1 MMIKNFL
8 LSISFV
14 ALVAI
19 NTSAQTVKILFDA
32 SSAQMA
38 GNADWIIDSDLF
50 NIGTGSGG
58 VMVVGSGN
66 ESNPQ
71 RYPTPTQSNITPAT
85 TENYWKGALSY
96 FAIDLVKQGFTV
108 ETLPYNGLI
117 TYGVTTNSQDLSNYK
132 VFVVDEPNIR
142 FTTSEKT
149 ALMNFVKNGGGLMM
163 IADHTISDRNN
174 DGWDSPAIWNDL
186 ITNNTV
192 QNNALGFVFDLQNF
206 SQTTSNIPNLPND
219 PILHGS
225 FGNVTSVQFNNGT
238 SMTLNPSN
246 NSTVK
251 GLVYKTGASNTGN
264 TQVIF
269 CASNYMSGKVCALGD
284 SSPPDDGTGDTN
296 DNLYSSY
303 SSAVGGSH
311 KKLLVNAV
319 KWLATPGTAP
329 KIETS
334 SLSENLSSMKIFPNP
349 VHGNELMILTA
360 TTENA
365 NCTLTIYSL
374 SGQQLQTVNFISG
387 NSIHQQSFDV
397 SLLNAG
403 IYIVRLQNG
412 NDCIIEKFVKQ

>member
-1 MMIKNFL
+1 MINRILVSF
-8 LSISFV
+8 SFV
-14 ALVAI
+14 VFVVF
-19 NTSAQTVKILFDA
+19 NSNAQSIKVLFDA

-58 VMVVGSGN
+58 AMVAGFGN

-71 RYPTPTQSNITPAT
+71 RYPTPTQSNITAT
-85 TENYWKGALSY
+85 TSETYWKGVLSY

-117 TYGVTTNSQDLSNYK
+117 TYGISTNSQDLSNYK

-149 ALMNFVKNGGGLMM
+149 AIMNFVKNGGGLMM
-163 IADHTISDRNN
+163 IGDHTVSDRNN

-192 QNNALGFVFDLQNF
+192 QNNALGFIFDLQNF
-206 SQTTSNIPNLPND
+206 SQITSNIPNLPTD

-238 SMTLNPSN
+238 SITLNPSN

-264 TQVIF
+264 SQVMF
-269 CASNYMSGKVCALGD
+269 CASNYMSGKVCGLGD
-284 SSPPDDGTGDTN
+284 SSPADDGTGDTN
-296 DNLYSSY
+296 DNLYSSFHTAA
-303 SSAVGGSH
+303 SGSH
-311 KKLLVNAV
+311 EKLLVNAV

-334 SLSENLSSMKIFPNP
+334 SISEYLSSMKIFPNP

-360 TTENA
+360 TIENA
-365 NCTLTIYSL
+365 NCTLSIYSL
-374 SGQQLQTVNFISG
+374 SGQQLQTVNYVSG
-387 NSIHQQSFDV
+387 NSIHQQSFDI

-403 IYIVRLQNG
+403 IYIVRMQNG
-412 NDCIIEKFVKQ
+412 NDSIIEKFVKQ